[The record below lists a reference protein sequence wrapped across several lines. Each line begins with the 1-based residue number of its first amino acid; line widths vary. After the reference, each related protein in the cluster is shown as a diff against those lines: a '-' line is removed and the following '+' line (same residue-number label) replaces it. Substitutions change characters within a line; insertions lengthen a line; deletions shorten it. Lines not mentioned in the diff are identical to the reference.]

1 MEAIVERIEEDMLI
15 LELSDGNSIKFSRS
29 LLPQAKEGDV
39 VDFCVSI
46 EKTEKRKRQIN
57 ERINKIWN
65 D

>member
-1 MEAIVERIEEDMLI
+1 MDAIVERIENGMLI
-15 LELSDGNSIKFSRS
+15 LELPDGSIIEFPKT

-57 ERINKIWN
+57 ERMNKIWN

>member
-1 MEAIVERIEEDMLI
+1 
-15 LELSDGNSIKFSRS
+15 
-29 LLPQAKEGDV
+29 LPQAKEGDV

-57 ERINKIWN
+57 ERMNKIWN